1 MKALTTLFVVGM
13 FLMPVALADDADD
26 VKAAVVEFYNQINNE
41 NASFAEFY
49 VPNGDQFPRTGV
61 LIQPFEEIIGTVQA
75 SIDAGLD
82 FNVQLRHIDVK
93 VYGNAAVATY
103 YTVGTT
109 DYPDG
114 TILSGVF
121 RASIT
126 AIKQGRQ
133 WKFAHI
139 HISPLQSQPGQ

>member
-1 MKALTTLFVVGM
+1 MKTLTTLFLVCM
-13 FLMPVALADDADD
+13 FATSATIADDTDD
-26 VKAAVVEFYNQINNE
+26 VKAAVQEFYDQLNNE
-41 NASFAEFY
+41 NTSYTEFFL
-49 VPNGDQFPRTGV
+49 PSGDQFPRTGV
-61 LIQPFEEIIGTVQA
+61 LIQPNEEIIGTVQA
-75 SIDAGLD
+75 NIDAGLD
-82 FNVQLRHIDVK
+82 FNVQVRHLDVK

-114 TILSGVF
+114 TVLSGVF

>member
-1 MKALTTLFVVGM
+1 MKALTTLLVVGM
-13 FLMPVALADDADD
+13 FATAVAMADDADD
-26 VKAAVVEFYNQINNE
+26 VKAAVLEFYDQLNNE
-41 NASFAEFY
+41 NTRYTEFFL
-49 VPNGDQFPRTGV
+49 PSGDQFPRTGV
-61 LIQPFEEIIGTVQA
+61 LIQPNEELIGTVQA
-75 SIDAGLD
+75 NIDAGLD

-93 VYGNAAVATY
+93 VYVNAAVANY

>member
-13 FLMPVALADDADD
+13 FATAVAMADDVDD
-26 VKAAVVEFYNQINNE
+26 VKASGVEFYNQVNNE
-41 NASFAEFY
+41 NASYAEFFL
-49 VPNGDQFPRTGV
+49 PGGDQFPRTGG
-61 LIQPFEEIIGTVQA
+61 LIQPNEEIIGTVQA
-75 SIDAGLD
+75 NIEAGLD

-114 TILSGVF
+114 TVLSGVF

>member
-1 MKALTTLFVVGM
+1 MKVLTTLLVVGM
-13 FLMPVALADDADD
+13 LLMPAALADDADD
-26 VKAAVVEFYNQINNE
+26 VKAAVTEFYDQLNNE
-41 NASFAEFY
+41 NTSYTEFFL
-49 VPNGDQFPRTGV
+49 PSGDQFPRNGV
-61 LIQPFEEIIGTVQA
+61 LVQPNEEIIGTAQA

-82 FNVQLRHIDVK
+82 FNVQVRHLDVK
-93 VYGNAAVATY
+93 VHGNAAVATY

-114 TILSGVF
+114 TVLSGVF

>member
-1 MKALTTLFVVGM
+1 MKALTTLLVVGM
-13 FLMPVALADDADD
+13 FLMPAVLADDVDD
-26 VKAAVVEFYNQINNE
+26 VKAAVVEFYNQVNNE
-41 NASFAEFY
+41 NASYAEFF
-49 VPNGDQFPRTGV
+49 VPSGDQFPRTGV
-61 LIQPFEEIIGTVQA
+61 LIQPNEEIIGTVQA
-75 SIDAGLD
+75 NIDAGLD

-114 TILSGVF
+114 TVLSGVF

-126 AIKQGRQ
+126 AIKQGSQ

>member
-1 MKALTTLFVVGM
+1 MKALTTLFLLGM
-13 FLMPVALADDADD
+13 FLTTVAMADDADD
-26 VKAAVVEFYNQINNE
+26 IKAAVQEFYDQLNNE
-41 NASFAEFY
+41 NTSYTDFFL
-49 VPNGDQFPRTGV
+49 PSGDQFPRTGV
-61 LIQPFEEIIGTVQA
+61 LVQPNEEIIEATRA
-75 SIDAGLD
+75 NIDAGLD
-82 FNVQLRHIDVK
+82 FNVQVRHIDVK

-109 DYPDG
+109 EYPDG
-114 TILSGVF
+114 TVLSGVF